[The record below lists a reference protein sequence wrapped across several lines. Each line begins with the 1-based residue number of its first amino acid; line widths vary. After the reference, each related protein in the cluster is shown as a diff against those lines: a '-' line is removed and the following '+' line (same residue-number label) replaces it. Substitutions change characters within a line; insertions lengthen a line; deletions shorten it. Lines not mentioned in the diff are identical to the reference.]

1 MRLLSAVLVSSLF
14 LAGCN
19 SGSDQAE
26 NNDKSSGSTPVAPP
40 IDGPTTPTPPVVPPV
55 EVPKLDPNVA
65 PITNGSWYRPGPLT
79 TWQWQL
85 SGTVNTSYNVDIY
98 NIDLFDSSTDLI
110 QGLQQSG
117 KKVICYFSAGS
128 YENWRPDANE
138 FKESDL
144 GNNLDGWPGERW
156 LDIRSTNVISI
167 MTKRLELAKEK
178 GCDGVEL
185 DNMDGYS
192 NSTGINL
199 SNTDQ
204 LAYNRAVANTA
215 HQLNLSIGLKN
226 DLDQILELVDY
237 YDFAINESC
246 TEYNECHL
254 LNPFIQNGKAVL
266 NAEYLKKYVDDE
278 SARNAM
284 CTQSKQMQFS
294 TLVLPLELNDAFRIS
309 CL

>member
-1 MRLLSAVLVSSLF
+1 MRLLSAVLVSSLL

-19 SGSDQAE
+19 SGSEQAE
-26 NNDKSSGSTPVAPP
+26 NNDKSSGSSPVTP
-40 IDGPTTPTPPVVPPV
+40 PTGQPTPPVTPPV
-55 EVPKLDPNVA
+55 VDVPELDPNVE
-65 PITNGSWYRPGPLT
+65 PITNGSWYRPAPLT

-128 YENWRPDANE
+128 YEDWRPDAKE

-156 LDIRSTNVISI
+156 LDIRSKNVISI

-185 DNMDGYS
+185 DNMDGYT

-199 SNTDQ
+199 TNTDQ

-215 HQLNLSIGLKN
+215 HQLSLSIGLKN

-266 NAEYLKKYVDDE
+266 NAEYLNKYVNDE
-278 SARNAM
+278 AARNEM

-294 TLVLPLELNDAFRIS
+294 TLVLPLALDDSFRIS

>member
-1 MRLLSAVLVSSLF
+1 M
-14 LAGCN
+14 
-19 SGSDQAE
+19 
-26 NNDKSSGSTPVAPP
+26 
-40 IDGPTTPTPPVVPPV
+40 PPV

-156 LDIRSTNVISI
+156 LDIRSTNVFSI

-185 DNMDGYS
+185 DNMDGYT
-192 NSTGINL
+192 NNTGVNL
-199 SNTDQ
+199 TNTDQ
-204 LAYNRAVANTA
+204 LAYNRVVANTA

-278 SARNAM
+278 AARNAM
-284 CTQSKQMQFS
+284 CSQSKQMQFS
-294 TLVLPLELNDAFRIS
+294 TLVLPLELNDAFRFS